1 MVRLAKSSGKIYSIG
16 NLLLNKISKS
26 TETSDHFLFIKS
38 ERRLFTKFHRQL
50 FCWIDKWH
58 GLTMADIRRIED
70 ETQAELNKV
79 FKRF

>member
-1 MVRLAKSSGKIYSIG
+1 MHERA
-16 NLLLNKISKS
+16 
-26 TETSDHFLFIKS
+26 FLIHLIKFQS

-70 ETQAELNKV
+70 EVQAELTKV
-79 FKRF
+79 KIKFDFLTKNVRKNVAFSLG